1 MTTYT
6 PSLLLAKCQLVVG
19 EAARRSV
26 SGSLGPGNFTMVRWL
41 WLSAHAQ
48 RSSAHWTVY
57 GVVRAGWLR
66 GAHSCTLLPCNNRKW
81 AAAAKN
87 NLNVWHSEWDTTTTV
102 GLTTA
107 SRSYNLQHSHW
118 YNVIQWKY
126 IIEIELQSVKTAI
139 QWNIFYISY
148 NLIFPNVRQVN
159 FLKIVN

>member
-1 MTTYT
+1 MCRKIQSILVSVEIHIQTERLGVGEQLKISSNTTIFTTLLSVRDMKMTTYT

-87 NLNVWHSEWDTTTTV
+87 NLNVWHTERGTTTTV
-102 GLTTA
+102 ELITA
-107 SRSYNLQHSHW
+107 TRRYNLQH
-118 YNVIQWKY
+118 
-126 IIEIELQSVKTAI
+126 
-139 QWNIFYISY
+139 
-148 NLIFPNVRQVN
+148 
-159 FLKIVN
+159 